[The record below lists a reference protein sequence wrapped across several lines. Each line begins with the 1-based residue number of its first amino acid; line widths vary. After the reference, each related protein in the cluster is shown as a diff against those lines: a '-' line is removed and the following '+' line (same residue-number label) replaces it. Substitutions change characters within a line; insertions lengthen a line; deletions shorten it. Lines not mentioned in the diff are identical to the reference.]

1 MLTCK
6 ELTEI
11 VTDYLEGRLS
21 FMQRL
26 QFHLHV
32 GMCRH
37 CRAYLRQMKMT
48 VKTLGKLPDEPIPA
62 GVRDELLER
71 FRSVR
76 PDGDGSPAPA
86 PAGISRSLGFLAL
99 IDRLGAN
106 YGWALAGVIIAGVTA
121 ALFLSGLS
129 TGSVG
134 EGTRCLLVELGSG
147 VTLVAAVATFAWTK
161 RSRLSASTWT
171 ALAMIGSLA
180 GFAMLQATC
189 PTAHIAPHVLLFH
202 LGGILVAG
210 ATGLIGSRLPVWRQ

>member
-26 QFHLHV
+26 QFHMHV

-48 VKTLGKLPDEPIPA
+48 VKTLGKLPDEPIPP
-62 GVRDELLER
+62 GVRDALLER
-71 FRSVR
+71 FRDVR
-76 PDGDGSPAPA
+76 RGGGGSPAPA
-86 PAGISRSLGFLAL
+86 PTGLSRSVGILAF
-99 IDRLGAN
+99 IEGIGAK
-106 YGWALAGVIIAGVTA
+106 YGWALAGVMIAGVTA
-121 ALFLSGLS
+121 VLVASGLS
-129 TGSVG
+129 AGAVG

-147 VTLVAAVATFAWTK
+147 VALLAVFATFAWTK

-171 ALAMIGSLA
+171 AMAMTGSLG
-180 GFAMLQATC
+180 GFALLEATC
-189 PTAHIAPHVLLFH
+189 PMAHVAPHVFLFH
-202 LGGILVAG
+202 LGGVLVAG
-210 ATGLIGSRLPVWRQ
+210 AVGLGASRLPVWRS

>member
-26 QFHLHV
+26 QFHMHV

-48 VKTLGKLPDEPIPA
+48 VKTLGKLPDEPIPP

-76 PDGDGSPAPA
+76 PGGGSSPA
-86 PAGISRSLGFLAL
+86 PAGISRSLAFLAL
-99 IDRLGAN
+99 VERIGAK
-106 YGWALAGVIIAGVTA
+106 YGWALAGVIVAGVTA
-121 ALFLSGLS
+121 VLVASGLN
-129 TGSVG
+129 TGGVG

-147 VTLVAAVATFAWTK
+147 LALVAAIGTFARAK

-171 ALAMIGSLA
+171 AMAMTGALG
-180 GFAMLQATC
+180 GFAMLQVIC
-189 PTAHIAPHVLLFH
+189 PMAHIAPHVFLFH
-202 LGGILVAG
+202 LGGVLLAG
-210 ATGLIGSRLPVWRQ
+210 AAALIASRLPVWRQ